1 MENFWVGLVQV
12 NLFLQ
17 NLGDWLFVPMRFF
30 SFLGDEEFYLFIMP
44 AIFWCFDSRLGVQV
58 GLLLMLSNGFNAFF
72 KLLFHSPRPFWV
84 SDTVKPMVLE
94 TSFGLPSGHAQ
105 NAASIWGFFATV
117 SRKLWVK
124 IALIVLIFLIGLS
137 RLYLGAHFLV
147 DVLFGWLLG
156 GLLLWLFLAFFER
169 IKDQVKN
176 WSRARQ
182 WLGVVVSTLFI
193 LLLSTI
199 SLLINQTWKMPVNYQ
214 ANINLQFPEEAINPL
229 SMDGVITA
237 AAVWFGLLAGLI
249 LIQKVIPLGR
259 IRAKPLHLIL
269 RFVIGIIG
277 VQVFWAGLKLVFPV
291 DIPII
296 SDVLRFVRY
305 GLVGIWIS
313 AGAPYLFK
321 RFGLEI
327 KIKKKSTKRR
337 K

>member
-44 AIFWCFDSRLGVQV
+44 AIFWCFDSRLGMQV
-58 GLLLMLSNGFNAFF
+58 GLLLMLSNGFNEFF
-72 KLLFHSPRPFWV
+72 KLLFHAPRPFWV
-84 SDTVKPMVLE
+84 SDAIKPMVLE

-105 NAASIWGFFATV
+105 NAAAIWGFFATI
-117 SRKLWVK
+117 SRKMWLRVTF
-124 IALIVLIFLIGLS
+124 IALIFFIGLS

-156 GLLLWLFLAFFER
+156 GLLLWLFVSQFER
-169 IKDQVKN
+169 VKNQVKN

-182 WLGVVVSTLFI
+182 WLGTFISTLLI
-193 LLLSTI
+193 LLLSLI
-199 SLLINQTWKMPVNYQ
+199 SWFVNQNWVVPEQYQ
-214 ANINLQFPEEAINPL
+214 ANINLHFPEEVINPITL
-229 SMDGVITA
+229 DGVISA

-249 LIQKVIPLGR
+249 LVQKLIPLGR
-259 IRAKPLHLIL
+259 IHAKPLHLIL

-277 VQVFWAGLKLVFPV
+277 VLVFWAGLKLVFPA
-291 DIPII
+291 DIPVVSEI
-296 SDVLRFVRY
+296 LRFIRY
-305 GLVGIWIS
+305 GLVGTWIS

-321 RFGLEI
+321 KFGLET

-337 K
+337 